1 MSDPKK
7 TALAI
12 AIQANVPVLLWGAPG
27 TGKTSAIVQLGEEH
41 GLPVETVIASIRDP
55 TDFSGLPIP
64 TDNGVILAPPKWA
77 QNLARQGKGIL
88 FLDELSTAPPAVQAA
103 LLRVVLEKTVGDLTL
118 PSEVRIIAAANPPD
132 QAAGGW
138 DLSLPL
144 ANRFLHLNW
153 DPLTAQEYAEAIVT
167 GTWPVPNGVGTLP
180 EGWEKNNKYRNI
192 MASFIRSHPNA
203 LLALPKEDSKEL
215 AWPSP
220 RSWEMCLRLL
230 TAADALKAPD
240 NVRLTLIQGSVGS
253 AYGMEFFTYISQL
266 DLPDPEE
273 ILAHESYKLSKR
285 GDVNYLV
292 LLSVVDAVANKLTD
306 ERVISA
312 WKVLSDVATQ
322 GGEDVGI
329 VAATRMG
336 RLTGPHLITAVK
348 DYLMSYKTVLAMVSK
363 SVTAKTRTP
372 K

>member
-1 MSDPKK
+1 MK
-7 TALAI
+7 
-12 AIQANVPVLLWGAPG
+12 LW
-27 TGKTSAIVQLGEEH
+27 L
-41 GLPVETVIASIRDP
+41 
-55 TDFSGLPIP
+55 
-64 TDNGVILAPPKWA
+64 VILAVA
-77 QNLARQGKGIL
+77 VGI
-88 FLDELSTAPPAVQAA
+88 
-103 LLRVVLEKTVGDLTL
+103 VLG
-118 PSEVRIIAAANPPD
+118 IAA
-132 QAAGGW
+132 
-138 DLSLPL
+138 
-144 ANRFLHLNW
+144 F
-153 DPLTAQEYAEAIVT
+153 TAQGPPSAPSVT
-167 GTWPVPNGVGTLP
+167 SPTALTPATSQTFTFTMTSNVYSLQPPNS
-180 EGWEKNNKYRNI
+180 I
-192 MASFIRSHPNA
+192 
-203 LLALPKEDSKEL
+203 
-215 AWPSP
+215 
-220 RSWEMCLRLL
+220 
-230 TAADALKAPD
+230 
-240 NVRLTLIQGSVGS
+240 
-253 AYGMEFFTYISQL
+253 

-273 ILAHESYKLSKR
+273 ILANETYKLSKR